1 MDDNKKTELGNNF
14 WIVIIGLIASI
25 IGIITFLSG
34 KQSVGE
40 FVATDVPNQVSVI
53 TVVVPQPAAESN
65 GNNNQPIVIV
75 VTQEPQSSN
84 NPVSN
89 NSSSVQSPAQ
99 FVQDYYSFISSGD
112 YQKSWSMLSQHF
124 KDTYNASGYQPY
136 ADWWSKVKAVEVLS
150 ANVENQDSNSANLS
164 VELKYYYQNG
174 QIDTYDLMSFTL
186 VFDSGINDWLV
197 NDAYLVKGTR

>member
-1 MDDNKKTELGNNF
+1 MDNNKETELGNKT
-14 WIVIIGLIASI
+14 WIVVIGLIASV

-34 KQSVGE
+34 KQSVRE
-40 FVATDVPNQVSVI
+40 FVATDVPSGVSVI
-53 TVVVPQPAAESN
+53 TVVVPQPAAESS
-65 GNNNQPIVIV
+65 NNNQPIVIV

-84 NPVSN
+84 NSIPS
-89 NSSSVQSPAQ
+89 NSSGAQSPAQ
-99 FVQDYYSFISSGD
+99 FVQDYYSFISSGN
-112 YQKSWSMLSQHF
+112 YEKSWSMLSQHF

-136 ADWWSKVKAVEVLS
+136 ADWWSKVQAIEVLS
-150 ANVENQDSNSANLS
+150 VNVENQDSYSANMS

-186 VFDSGINDWLV
+186 VFASGINDWLI